1 MDAFRKEYEDLLKMQ
16 DEAKTALQVRSRE
29 MGLANNELNSV
40 KDQINF
46 TQRNIDELLS
56 AQEGVMDGNDHKRRV
71 KNSLADREANNRAE
85 IRSLSNLADSLRSNL
100 EVGSGWTLDQQEQR
114 SSLEKERDFLAS
126 KLENRTAQ
134 VNGVRTDADRAYE
147 AIQSV
152 DAEIEAQELKV
163 ATMEKKT
170 VEYMKQATD
179 TIAKKKII

>member
-1 MDAFRKEYEDLLKMQ
+1 M
-16 DEAKTALQVRSRE
+16 
-29 MGLANNELNSV
+29 
-40 KDQINF
+40 
-46 TQRNIDELLS
+46 
-56 AQEGVMDGNDHKRRV
+56 
-71 KNSLADREANNRAE
+71 
-85 IRSLSNLADSLRSNL
+85 SNLADSLRSNL

-163 ATMEKKT
+163 ATMEKKI

-179 TIAKKKII
+179 SKVEGGHAKKIDIIINGIETIGSAQRSSDPEEMRKFFYEISDGGYAKIIFDKFSKERVEEELNEFLALDFFDRSGGGIGITRLIRVMKENQLLD